1 MANDYPKST
10 MSEATIKAMVEKIKT
25 FTEEREFNSEILTNK
40 DMREFCGCKVNDT
53 YNVIKIQ
60 AAVEGTKA
68 WDNAE
73 IEECGEYTGEKTA
86 PFILLSDFHAG

>member
-25 FTEEREFNSEILTNK
+25 FTEERELISEILTNK

-53 YNVIKIQ
+53 FNVIKIQ
-60 AAVEGTKA
+60 AADTWKYYQIKFGRQ
-68 WDNAE
+68 
-73 IEECGEYTGEKTA
+73 
-86 PFILLSDFHAG
+86 